1 MSNVSGVRRLRWA
14 KRRAGSLR
22 FTHGNLVPQMVY
34 TMGDKT
40 YILVARPYPKEL
52 KLPASG
58 VEHRESGLRSHVQ
71 RELFLRASHCKGNE
85 RR

>member
-1 MSNVSGVRRLRWA
+1 
-14 KRRAGSLR
+14 
-22 FTHGNLVPQMVY
+22 MVY